1 MALPAEP
8 AYDGHMSR
16 AVELLERIERDED
29 VRARLAADGSLF
41 EGYHPEMQA
50 VHDDN
55 ASALERI
62 VAEIGWPDK
71 GKVGKDAADAAWRI
85 LQHAI
90 ARPDLQRGMLGVLK
104 AEAEAGRITKWQPAY
119 LEDRIACHEG
129 RPQTFGT
136 QFDWDENGQMSPLPI
151 VEPDAVDARREEIG
165 LPPLA
170 EAVAT
175 HRKGLGE
182 EKPPAD
188 LAARRAGYQAWAVR
202 TGWRK
207 A

>member
-1 MALPAEP
+1 V
-8 AYDGHMSR
+8 SR
-16 AVELLERIERDED
+16 AVELLERIERDET
-29 VRARLAADGSLF
+29 VRARLAAEGSLF
-41 EGYHPEMQA
+41 DGYHPEMQA

-55 ASALERI
+55 AAALERI

-104 AEAEAGRITKWQPAY
+104 AEADTGRIPKWQPAY

-136 QFDWDENGQMSPLPI
+136 QFDWDEDGQMSPLPI
-151 VEPDAVDARREEIG
+151 AEPDAVDARREEIG

-170 EAVAT
+170 EATAA
-175 HRKGLGE
+175 HRQSLGA
-182 EKPPAD
+182 EKPPSD
-188 LAARRAGYQAWAVR
+188 LRARRAGYHDWAVSV
-202 TGWRK
+202 GWRP